1 MCVRDVSVRDVSVR
15 VRDVRGEGCYDVW
28 CCQLHH
34 SYPPGPEGFLHKD
47 NIPLFIVCT
56 RRP

>member
-1 MCVRDVSVRDVSVR
+1 MCVRDVSVR